1 MGKKSKELSDDDLM
15 CYRDVLAII
24 ELNLAEWDNAARHPL
39 TSGPLKR
46 MAGTTRDAWIIARD
60 ALLKVVRREQE
71 RRHDASD
78 V

>member
-1 MGKKSKELSDDDLM
+1 MGKKKDLSDDDLM
-15 CYRDVLAII
+15 CYQDVLAVI
-24 ELNLAEWDNAARHPL
+24 EKNLSDWDNAARHPL
-39 TSGPLKR
+39 TTGPAKR
-46 MAGTTRDAWIIARD
+46 MAATTREAWTVARD